1 MLVGD
6 VVGFQFLVEQV
17 DFLDG
22 MLFWLPAVD
31 FFEFREF
38 VVNDRS
44 GVDGYTSLNLYSKS
58 RVFAGISIVLAGAGS
73 WFRVTD

>member
-6 VVGFQFLVEQV
+6 VVGLQLLVEEV
-17 DFLDG
+17 DFFDR

-38 VVNDRS
+38 FVNDRS
-44 GVDGYTSLNLYSKS
+44 GVDGYTSENLRYAMAFS
-58 RVFAGISIVLAGAGS
+58 RTSVLSLA
-73 WFRVTD
+73 